1 MKNELGPHLEMTR
14 SFSPWTRL
22 LSNLSSIVH
31 VLLTVFFGYLISL
44 RPTINP
50 LVFVFAVTSKLFA
63 MMFAED
69 RNASKKTRIY
79 STIAL
84 ALLIPL
90 LTQLSS
96 FEIIIGVLI
105 LMLYSLYPICN
116 GRAPFD
122 VIHHALRYIFIF
134 ILGYGSQ
141 AFWNDTA
148 LLAILAIVLFS
159 LAGELLAGLGKGRDS
174 IKNAAS
180 LLGIKRSLAAI
191 ISLIF
196 IASLIASFVLNNL
209 FEFPIQVNGTFVP
222 FYIIPALALD
232 LFLTKPLMK
241 KLNEK
246 HVDAFHLIR
255 RKEVTAMVAMSLL
268 ILVVFQTG
276 RIGTRVA
283 VSSRDY
289 SFDVGIRTLIAGAHS
304 WDVPWI
310 VFDYVNEDNYYY
322 VVFHK
327 DGILE
332 LSQKMDGQ
340 YRQYISSSATQLTPF
355 QWHDFQIVLNETTVA
370 VKLDGEY
377 QVTTSR
383 HRVAETS
390 SIIISPSTPNPNGI
404 WIACTYRINVNP

>member
-1 MKNELGPHLEMTR
+1 
-14 SFSPWTRL
+14 
-22 LSNLSSIVH
+22 VY
-31 VLLTVFFGYLISL
+31 FGFLISL
-44 RPTINP
+44 RPLNP

-90 LTQLSS
+90 LAQLSS
-96 FEIIIGVLI
+96 FEIIMGVLI

-134 ILGYGSQ
+134 ILGVGSQ
-141 AFWNDTA
+141 AFWNETA

-159 LAGELLAGLGKGRDS
+159 LVGELLAGLGKGRDS

-180 LLGIKRSLAAI
+180 LLGVKRSLAVI

-209 FEFPIQVNGTFVP
+209 FEFPIQFNDTFVP

-255 RKEVTAMVAMSLL
+255 RKEVPAMAVMLLL
-268 ILVVFQTG
+268 IFVVFQTG
-276 RIGTRVA
+276 RIGTRVT
-283 VSSRDY
+283 VNSRDY
-289 SFDVGIRTLIAGAHS
+289 SFDVGIRTFIAGPHS

-332 LSQKMDGQ
+332 LSQKIDGQ
-340 YRQYISSSATQLTPF
+340 YRQYMSSCATQLTPF
-355 QWHDFQIVLNETTVA
+355 EWHDFQVVLNETTVA
-370 VKLDGEY
+370 VKLEGEY

-383 HRVAETS
+383 HLVAETS
-390 SIIISPSTPNPNGI
+390 SIIISPSIPNPNGPI
-404 WIACTYRINVNP
+404 WIACTYHITLIHEIND